1 MKSMKIMKFR
11 RLLIFKLFV
20 LVALASGAQVIV
32 EMNLDRTQILIG
44 EQVQLRLK
52 CSVDSAQVVSFPTFH
67 RAQELIPG
75 VEVLSNGSVDTLRV
89 NSGRRWEL
97 TREYTLTSFDS
108 ALYTIPPFEV
118 LVDGEAH
125 TAAAGLGLKV
135 ETVPVDTVH
144 VDQFCGPGGVVTTP
158 FEWTWKHTLLVL
170 AAWLSAIV
178 AFLCFVRLTDPKALT
193 RRVVIHPPTPP
204 HVEALSEIEHIK
216 QMISPSSKTYYTALT
231 EVLRSYIEKR
241 FGFNALEMTTSQIVE
256 LLMRSG
262 DTATLSELKEVLAT
276 ADLVKFAKHAPT
288 LSDRDRSLVQALDF
302 VQTTKLEPLVVPKAR
317 VEYVTIDDKHQHR
330 LRLLLALI
338 ACPAALIAFVLTVY
352 VVCDLYLCFG

>member
-1 MKSMKIMKFR
+1 MMKFR
-11 RLLIFKLFV
+11 RLLIFIFFTL
-20 LVALASGAQVIV
+20 LTLAPGAQVIV
-32 EMNLDRTQILIG
+32 EMNLNRPQILIG
-44 EQVQLRLK
+44 EQVKLRLK

-75 VEVLSNGSVDTLRV
+75 VEVLANGLVDTLRI

-108 ALYTIPPFEV
+108 ALYTIPPIEV
-118 LVDGEAH
+118 MVDGQTH
-125 TAAAGLGLKV
+125 TSVGSLGLKV

-158 FEWTWKHTLLVL
+158 FEWSWKHTLLVL
-170 AAWLSAIV
+170 ASWLSAIV

-204 HVEALSEIEHIK
+204 HVEALSEIELIK

-231 EVLRSYIEKR
+231 EALRSYIKKR

-262 DTATLSELKEVLAT
+262 DSASLSELKEVLAT

-302 VQTTKLEPLVVPKAR
+302 VQNTKLDPLVVPKAR

-338 ACPAALIAFVLTVY
+338 ACPAALLALVLAVY
-352 VVCDLYLCFG
+352 VAYDLYLCFW